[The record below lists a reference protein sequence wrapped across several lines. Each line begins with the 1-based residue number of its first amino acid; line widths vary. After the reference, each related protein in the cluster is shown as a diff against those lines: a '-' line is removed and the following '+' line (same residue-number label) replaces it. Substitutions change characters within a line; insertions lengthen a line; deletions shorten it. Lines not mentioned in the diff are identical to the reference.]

1 MIRTQVAIIGA
12 GPAGLAAAVELAQ
25 EQVDVLLIDEQ
36 EKPGGQLVKQI
47 HKFFGSHKH
56 YAGIRGIEIA
66 DQLFSEAKALGVK
79 ILANTAAYGLFG
91 NRQIGIHK
99 PHTYELGIVEADRI
113 ILATGASE
121 NPLWFPGWTLPGV
134 MGAGAFQTMINVH
147 RVLPGKKVV
156 IVGSGNVGLIVAF
169 QALQAGADVL
179 MICEALPWVGGYEVH
194 AAKVRRQGVP
204 ICLRTTI
211 ERALGQEGVEKIV
224 LIRLDEHGKPIP
236 GSAREIEA
244 DTVCISVG
252 LSPLAELAW
261 MAGCQ
266 FCYIDAMGGWI
277 PVHDAWMK
285 TTAENIWVAGDVA
298 GIEEASTAMEEGRLA
313 ALGVALSLG
322 VMREETAIDRRK
334 EVTERLTELR
344 MGPFGETR
352 RIAKD
357 PLCGL

>member
-1 MIRTQVAIIGA
+1 MIRTKIAIVGA
-12 GPAGLAAAVELAQ
+12 GPAGLSAAVELAR
-25 EQVDVLLIDEQ
+25 EKLDVLLIDEQ

-47 HKFFGSHKH
+47 HKFFGSQQH

-79 ILANTAAYGLFG
+79 VLTNTVAYGFFG
-91 NRQIGIHK
+91 SHSIGIHQ
-99 PHTYELGIVEADRI
+99 PHTYELGIVEAERI

-147 RVLPGKKVV
+147 RVLPGKRIVV
-156 IVGSGNVGLIVAF
+156 VGSGNVGLIVAF

-179 MICEALPWVGGYEVH
+179 MICEALPRVGGYEVH

-204 ICLRTTI
+204 IFFQTTI
-211 ERALGQEGVEKIV
+211 ERALGQEGVERIV
-224 LIRLDEHGKPIP
+224 LIRLDEHEKPIP
-236 GSAREIEA
+236 GSAREIKT
-244 DTVCISVG
+244 DTVCVSVG

-266 FCYIDAMGGWI
+266 FCYMDAMGGWV
-277 PVHDAWMK
+277 PVYDAWMK
-285 TTAENIWVAGDVA
+285 TTAETIWVAGDVA
-298 GIEEASTAMEEGRLA
+298 GVEEASTAMEEGRLA

-322 VMREETAIDRRK
+322 VIREKRALDRQQ
-334 EVTERLTELR
+334 EVAERLAELR
-344 MGPFGETR
+344 MGPFGEAR
-352 RIAKD
+352 RMAKEH
-357 PLCGL
+357 LGRQ